1 MFPFAESA
9 RAHVSFAGAHH
20 NGYTQ
25 HSSHM
30 KISASGIIIISLKKE
45 KTRYILGN
53 RTHTH
58 KSRMKSVRSSVFFF
72 FKAGRLYVFF
82 RATGQVIELTCTH
95 THTVRHVIIIF
106 FFFWVCVVTFFA
118 FFYRVLRPSFF
129 FFLCRVAAGAPCPA
143 VTSSFFFFFF
153 FQAIK
158 VSFFL
163 FPIIF
168 HSPQKLKNPLRISSK
183 KDKKQKK
190 KKEEEAIFLFISLSA
205 DGRVWTFGS
214 HTRDPA
220 SPSHFLSSKEDAQMS
235 SPPLSS
241 ILSHLNR
248 IDDDMHKT
256 TFDEHTSPLSQ

>member
-158 VSFFL
+158 VSFFSISYYFSQPSEVEESVADIL
-163 FPIIF
+163 
-168 HSPQKLKNPLRISSK
+168 QKG
-183 KDKKQKK
+183 QET
-190 KKEEEAIFLFISLSA
+190 KEEE
-205 DGRVWTFGS
+205 R
-214 HTRDPA
+214 R
-220 SPSHFLSSKEDAQMS
+220 SHFLIYFSFGWW
-235 SPPLSS
+235 PCVNFWLT
-241 ILSHLNR
+241 
-248 IDDDMHKT
+248 HKR
-256 TFDEHTSPLSQ
+256 SGQP